1 MFHKKNQQQGNL
13 YIVVVFVLVVMG
25 FLATSLMRIEWS
37 NNDAHS
43 RDVLGTQAW
52 LLSQSINEYVLTQFY
67 PLTGSADIANNC
79 DPIEPTIVTGAEN
92 LLATVPQCSGLQLR
106 CEEIGTLG
114 DLSYFKVEARV
125 TCGSGIN
132 QVERSQEVWVRE

>member
-1 MFHKKNQQQGNL
+1 MSHKKNQQQGNL

-37 NNDAHS
+37 NNDAHN

-52 LLSQSINEYVLTQFY
+52 LLSQSLNEYVLTQFY
-67 PLTGSADIANNC
+67 PLNQAADVAGNC
-79 DPIEPTIVTGAEN
+79 EPLEPTIITGAES
-92 LLATVPQCSGLQLR
+92 LLATVPQCGELQLS
-106 CEEIGTLG
+106 CNEIGTLG

-125 TCGSGIN
+125 TCGSGVF